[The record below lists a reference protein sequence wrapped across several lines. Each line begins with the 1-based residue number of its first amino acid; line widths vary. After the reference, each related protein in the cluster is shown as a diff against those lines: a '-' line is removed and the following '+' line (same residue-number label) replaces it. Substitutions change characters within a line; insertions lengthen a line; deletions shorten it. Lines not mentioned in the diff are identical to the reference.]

1 MNKGIELFQA
11 LLNNACVS
19 DDAITL
25 LKTIITGQLSG
36 DDKTEFEDYVESQL
50 TVSDSAYL
58 DPDGK

>member
-25 LKTIITGQLSG
+25 LKTIIAGQLSG
-36 DDKTEFEDYVESQL
+36 DDKTEFEEYVESQL
-50 TVSDSAYL
+50 TS
-58 DPDGK
+58 GE

>member
-25 LKTIITGQLSG
+25 LETIIAGQLSG
-36 DDKTEFEDYVESQL
+36 DDKTEFEEYVKSQL
-50 TVSDSAYL
+50 ASSNSD
-58 DPDGK
+58 GE